1 MTPVPALPP
10 AVGSF
15 TLALPARISFGS
27 GTAKELPRAV
37 AEVSADHAPRV
48 LLVTGGTPERFA
60 GLITALAAQV
70 SRLESTSISGEP
82 TIADA
87 RRAAEAGRAAG
98 AEVVVGIGGGSVID
112 LAKAAAMLVANG
124 GDPLDYLEVIG
135 SGQPISRPALPV
147 VAVPTTAGTGS
158 EVTANAVLAS
168 SEHGIKASL
177 RHPGMI
183 PQHAIVDPDLTFGC
197 PPEVTAAS
205 GMDAL
210 TQCLEPYVSKRAN
223 PVSDGWA
230 ATGLQA
236 AGRSLRAAH
245 TLACAQ
251 QAGGPGAAV
260 DALRT
265 ARTDMSLASMLGG
278 LALANAKLGAVHG
291 FAGVIGG
298 MTDAPHGA
306 ICAALLAP
314 VCRANLAQM
323 PADKASRFTDVA
335 RWLTGDPAA
344 RATDG
349 LDWIEQANADLGIPG
364 LATFGLTP
372 ADAAAV
378 AAKTAR
384 ASSTQGN
391 PVTLDSETLA
401 GIFLAA
407 L

>member
-1 MTPVPALPP
+1 MPALPP
-10 AVGSF
+10 AGGSF
-15 TLALPARISFGS
+15 TLALPARISFGA

-37 AEVSADHAPRV
+37 AELGAGHAPRV
-48 LLVTGGTPERFA
+48 LLVTGGTPGRFA
-60 GLITALAAQV
+60 GLIAALAAQV
-70 SRLESTSISGEP
+70 SRLETTSISGEP

-135 SGQPISRPALPV
+135 SGQPIGRPALPV

-168 SEHGIKASL
+168 SEHGLKASL

-183 PQHAIVDPDLTFGC
+183 PKHSIVDPELTFGC

-210 TQCLEPYVSKRAN
+210 TQCLEPYVSNRAN

-245 TLACAQ
+245 ALASSQ
-251 QAGGPGAAV
+251 QPGGPGGED
-260 DALRT
+260 DALRA

-323 PADKASRFTDVA
+323 PPDRAGRFADVA
-335 RWLTGDPAA
+335 IWLTGDSAA
-344 RATDG
+344 SATDG
-349 LDWIEQANADLGIPG
+349 LDWIEQTNADLGIPG

-391 PVTLDSETLA
+391 PVTLDPETLA